1 MQIGDLSVRNR
12 IWLAPLAGITIAS
25 VRRFF
30 VRLGVGMVHTEMIS
44 ATGLVRGGRKTR
56 NMLEARRPTIL
67 EGYQA
72 FGDDRDS
79 VPLVVQLFAGD
90 ADTLLRAG
98 GMILESGARCDAFG
112 INMACPMPKI
122 LKRGAGARLLEHPA
136 IAAEMTKNLKRL
148 GAPVWGKIRLSPSG
162 YPLSTEDFCRLLLDA
177 GADNICVHGRTP
189 AQRYEGV
196 ADSGEVERI
205 ADLFPGYISASGD
218 VFSPE
223 DAVRY
228 CRAGCVGVM
237 AARGAMRDPF
247 MIPAAVAALDD
258 RSRNDAPSVDPA
270 PDCETRRDIL
280 IRLGDETAEERGAS
294 VALVMVKRFAGGVFR
309 GLRGAGEVRR
319 SIACAADWRE
329 VRGILETCASCFE
342 YRERGVEMYGR
353 EAE

>member
-1 MQIGDLSVRNR
+1 
-12 IWLAPLAGITIAS
+12 
-25 VRRFF
+25 
-30 VRLGVGMVHTEMIS
+30 MVHTEMIS
-44 ATGLVRGGRKTR
+44 ATGLVRGGGKTR
-56 NMLEARRPTIL
+56 NMLEAAHRSPVEECETS
-67 EGYQA
+67 A
-72 FGDDRDS
+72 GDRES

-98 GMILESGARCDAFG
+98 EMVLESGARCDAFG

-122 LKRGAGARLLEHPA
+122 LKRGAGARLLEHPG

-205 ADLFPGYISASGD
+205 AGLFPGYISASGD

-247 MIPAAVAALDD
+247 LIPAAVAAIGG
-258 RSRNDAPSVDPA
+258 AVVDPA
-270 PDCETRRDIL
+270 PDCEARRDML
-280 IRLGDETAEERGAS
+280 IRLGDEVAEERGAS

-342 YRERGVEMYGR
+342 YMERGVEMYGR
-353 EAE
+353 EAD

>member
-1 MQIGDLSVRNR
+1 M
-12 IWLAPLAGITIAS
+12 A
-25 VRRFF
+25 
-30 VRLGVGMVHTEMIS
+30 HTEMIS
-44 ATGLVRGGRKTR
+44 ATGLVRGSRKTG
-56 NMLEARRPTIL
+56 NMLEARRPL
-67 EGYQA
+67 LLKDRFFSEGPA
-72 FGDDRDS
+72 GEERENSCDDRDS

-90 ADTLLRAG
+90 ADTLVRAG
-98 GMILESGARCDAFG
+98 EMILRSGARCDAFG

-122 LKRGAGARLLEHPA
+122 LKRGAGARLLEHPG

-148 GAPVWGKIRLSPSG
+148 GTPVWGKIRLAPSG

-189 AQRYEGV
+189 AQRYEGI

-205 ADLFPGYISASGD
+205 AGLFPGYISASGD

-223 DAVRY
+223 DAERY

-237 AARGAMRDPF
+237 AARGAIRDPF
-247 MIPAAVAALDD
+247 LIPAAVSALDD
-258 RSRNDAPSVDPA
+258 RNRKDASCVDPA

-280 IRLGDETAEERGAS
+280 VRLGDETAEERGAS

-329 VRGILETCASCFE
+329 VRSVLETCASCFE
-342 YRERGVEMYGR
+342 YMERGVEMYGR

>member
-1 MQIGDLSVRNR
+1 MSVRNR

-44 ATGLVRGGRKTR
+44 ATGLVRGGGKTR
-56 NMLEARRPTIL
+56 NMLEAAHRSRA
-67 EGYQA
+67 EECDA
-72 FGDDRDS
+72 SFGGRES

-90 ADTLLRAG
+90 ADTLVRAG
-98 GMILESGARCDAFG
+98 EMILESGARCDAFG

-122 LKRGAGARLLEHPA
+122 LKRGAGARLMEHPG

-205 ADLFPGYISASGD
+205 AGLFPGYISASGD

-247 MIPAAVAALDD
+247 LIPAAVAALDGCG
-258 RSRNDAPSVDPA
+258 VDPA

-309 GLRGAGEVRR
+309 GLRGSGDVRR

-329 VRGILETCASCFE
+329 VRGILETCAPCFE